1 MACDLNVSIISIT
14 GDCSNTTNGAFI
26 VEIDGDAPGFTYQW
40 VSPFNSTIPF
50 TSSTLTFTGLS
61 AGTYSFYVT
70 DSCVP
75 TNNQTEPINV
85 YISSGTCVEILQ
97 TINTTCNIGNGS
109 ITAFDNNNYGT
120 VIFNLYEK
128 QLGLV
133 QQLFTPEIVS
143 SQVTFQNLSP
153 GTYYVVSNDGGGC
166 TGKSETC
173 IVKSSTTLDF
183 GFYVQNTTDC
193 GVNTGSIYITG
204 LTGVPPYVYLWT
216 NGSSNSSITGLSEGL
231 YSVTIQ
237 DATGCITSSGVE
249 ITKVPNITIT
259 TFTATPPSCFGSD
272 GQITAFLTGGTAP
285 YYFSGSNGETSITF
299 ANSYTF
305 TGLSSGFFEVKV
317 TDAGL
322 CNSSATTSL
331 FTPNSFSVLSVTTN
345 NSVCNNS
352 GGSIDIFLV
361 GSSGEYTYSLT
372 DSLGNTQSVIIGD
385 TNYSFANLSSGTYTL
400 SISNNGICTYT
411 QNYTINNVNLF
422 SLSTSVVG
430 TTCNNS
436 DGSVTLTITSGGTP
450 PFFYQINNQS
460 VTTSLLSYT
469 FSGLSSGNYFAKVI
483 DANFCEQ
490 TDNFLIP
497 ISSSVNFN
505 LAGFGTSPGENNG
518 IIYSFLTSG
527 EPPFSLN
534 WSSNV
539 PTGQTGYSLT
549 GLSAGTYSLTITDD
563 NGCTQSRD
571 ITLYGFNVIS
581 SYELFNVSNTNL
593 EFTGDLSKR
602 GIQQYLIDGFFDLT
616 SGDTG
621 CLLEEALFEIES
633 TLTGTTKS
641 KIFYTG
647 TTIFDY
653 PSDNEM
659 YDTIK
664 DLVLEFLGIN
674 NVIINPLDNTITIET
689 IKNPPIGLFD
699 AQLTVSLKINYKI
712 NCVTCS

>member
-14 GDCSNTTNGAFI
+14 GDCSNTSIGSFS
-26 VEIDGDAPGFTYQW
+26 IDVDGTAPGFSLQW
-40 VSPFNSTIPF
+40 LSPYVTTIPL
-50 TSSTLTFTGLS
+50 TTNPYTFTGLS

-75 TNNQTEPINV
+75 TNGQTSPINV
-85 YISSGTCVEILQ
+85 YISSGTCVEILSK
-97 TINTTCNIGNGS
+97 TNTTCNLPNGS
-109 ITAFDNNNYGT
+109 ITVLNNNYYGN
-120 VIFNLYEK
+120 VFYELYETT
-128 QLGLV
+128 LGLI
-133 QQLFTPEIVS
+133 QGLDSSLIIS
-143 SQVTFQNLSP
+143 SQATFTQLNP
-153 GTYYVVSNDGGGC
+153 GIYYVVSNDGGGC
-166 TGKSETC
+166 TGKTESC
-173 IVKSSTTLDF
+173 IIKSSTTLNF
-183 GFYVQNTTDC
+183 GLYTIPNAGC
-193 GVNTGSIYITG
+193 GIDSGSIYITG
-204 LTGVPPYVYLWT
+204 LTGTPPYSYLW
-216 NGSSNSSITGLSEGL
+216 SNNETTSYITGLTEGQ
-231 YSVTIQ
+231 YSVTVI
-237 DATGCITSSGVE
+237 DNSGCIQVGGVLLEKVAPLGITS
-249 ITKVPNITIT
+249 ITDVS
-259 TFTATPPSCFGSD
+259 PSCFGSD
-272 GQITAFLTGGTAP
+272 GEVTTFLTGGTAP

-322 CNSSATTSL
+322 CNSTASTSL

-345 NSVCNNS
+345 NSFCNNS
-352 GGSIDIFLV
+352 GGSIDIFLL
-361 GSSGEYTYSLT
+361 GGSGEYTYSLT
-372 DSLGNTQSVIIGD
+372 DSLGDTKSVIIPQ
-385 TNYSFANLSSGTYTL
+385 TSYSFANLSSDTYTL
-400 SISNNGICTYT
+400 SISNNGACTYS

-422 SLSTSVVG
+422 NLTTSVVG

-436 DGSVTLTITSGGTP
+436 DGSVTLTISSGGTP
-450 PFFYQINNQS
+450 PFFYQIDNQS

-469 FSGLSSGNYFAKVI
+469 FSGLSSGNYFARVI

-518 IIYSFLTSG
+518 IIYAFITSG

-534 WSSNV
+534 WSNNI
-539 PTGQTGYSLT
+539 PTGQTGYSLS

-571 ITLYGFNVIS
+571 ITLYGFRVIS

-593 EFTGDLSKR
+593 EFTGELSKR
-602 GIQQYLIDGFFDLT
+602 GLQQYLIDGFFDLT

-621 CLLEEALFEIES
+621 CLLEEALFEIET

-647 TTIFDY
+647 TTIFEY

-659 YDTIK
+659 YDVIR

-674 NVIINPLDNTITIET
+674 NVVINPLENTIIIES

-699 AQLTVSLKINYKI
+699 AQLSISLKINYKI